1 MYLVM
6 SALMIIV
13 RFSCN

>member
-1 MYLVM
+1 MSLVL

-13 RFSCN
+13 RFSCD